1 MQEKQ
6 LTIPEDLGKDA
17 QGVALLQRR
26 HTNFERDLV
35 TLGKQVQQVQEEAAT
50 LIVGY
55 SGDKAREIQDHEA
68 EVVNAWRNLQIHIEG
83 RKNRLNDSSD
93 LFRFFG
99 MVRDLMLWMN
109 DMILQ
114 MDTQERPRD
123 VSGVELLMNNHQSV
137 KAEIDARD
145 ENFSICVN
153 LGKDLLARKHYR
165 SPEVRAHLPTRVMSC

>member
-1 MQEKQ
+1 M
-6 LTIPEDLGKDA
+6 
-17 QGVALLQRR
+17 ALLQRR
-26 HTNFERDLV
+26 HANFERDLV
-35 TLGKQVQQVQEEAAT
+35 TLGNQVQQVQEEAAH

-55 SGDKAREIQDHEA
+55 SGDKAREIQEREA

-114 MDTQERPRD
+114 MDTQEKPRD

-137 KAEIDARD
+137 KAEIDARN

-165 SPEVRAHLPTRVMSC
+165 SPEVRTM